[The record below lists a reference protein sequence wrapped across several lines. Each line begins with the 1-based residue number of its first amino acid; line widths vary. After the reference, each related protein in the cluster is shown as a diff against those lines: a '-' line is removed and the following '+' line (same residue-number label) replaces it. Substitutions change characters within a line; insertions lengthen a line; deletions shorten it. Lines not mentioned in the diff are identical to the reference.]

1 MHHSEQ
7 VNAGHRNRMRQ
18 KFILQGSRPFLAH
31 EILEML
37 LFSAVPYKDTN
48 PLAHRLMDRFGSL
61 QSVLEA
67 PVNDL
72 LTVPGM
78 GTHTAVFLHLVNET
92 GLRALYRPARA
103 TPRRYGDYRSL
114 GEYLISE
121 KEAETS
127 APPVRALLFNNRYD
141 LLASVSMEAPQVT
154 APSFSLKELARC
166 ALRHDATLL
175 ALVTSHEGR
184 SAFPTPEEVD
194 ITKEIQVSLK
204 MLGITLLEHYI
215 LSGSHYIGVSRKL
228 VNGFEDNPDLCTF
241 FRDAPDFPEE
251 PV

>member
-18 KFILQGSRPFLAH
+18 KFILQGARPFLAH

-37 LFSAVPYKDTN
+37 LFSAIPYKDTN
-48 PLAHRLMDRFGSL
+48 PLAHLLMDRFGSL
-61 QSVLEA
+61 DSVLEA
-67 PVNDL
+67 PVDDL
-72 LTVPGM
+72 LSVPGM
-78 GTHTAVFLHLVNET
+78 GIHTATFLRLVNEV
-92 GLRALYRPARA
+92 GRRALYQPVK
-103 TPRRYGDYRSL
+103 TSPGCYGDYRSL
-114 GEYLISE
+114 GEYLVS
-121 KEAETS
+121 KTDLGAPT
-127 APPVRALLFNNRYD
+127 PPVRALLFNNRYD
-141 LLASVSMEAPQVT
+141 LLASVTMDAPQVT
-154 APSFSLKELARC
+154 APAFSLKNLARC

-175 ALVTSHEGR
+175 ALVTNHEGR

-215 LSGSHYIGVSRKL
+215 LSGSHYVGVSRRIL
-228 VNGFEDNPDLCTF
+228 NGFEDNPDLCTF

>member
-18 KFILQGSRPFLAH
+18 KFILQGARPFLAH

-37 LFSAVPYKDTN
+37 LFSAIPYKDTN
-48 PLAHRLMDRFGSL
+48 PLAHLLMDRFGSL
-61 QSVLEA
+61 ESILEA
-67 PVNDL
+67 SVDDL
-72 LTVPGM
+72 VTVPGM
-78 GTHTAVFLHLVNET
+78 GIHTAAFLRLINEA
-92 GLRALYRPARA
+92 GRRALYQPQRTAA
-103 TPRRYGDYRSL
+103 GRYGDYRSL
-114 GEYLISE
+114 GEYLVSSTDRNT
-121 KEAETS
+121 AT
-127 APPVRALLFNNRYD
+127 PTVRAMLFNNRYD
-141 LLASVSMEAPQVT
+141 LLASVNMEVPQVT
-154 APSFSLKELARC
+154 APAFSLKDLARC

-215 LSGSHYIGVSRKL
+215 LSGSHYIGVSRRL
-228 VNGFEDNPDLCTF
+228 LNGFEDDPNLCAF
-241 FRDAPDFPEE
+241 FRDAPKFPEE